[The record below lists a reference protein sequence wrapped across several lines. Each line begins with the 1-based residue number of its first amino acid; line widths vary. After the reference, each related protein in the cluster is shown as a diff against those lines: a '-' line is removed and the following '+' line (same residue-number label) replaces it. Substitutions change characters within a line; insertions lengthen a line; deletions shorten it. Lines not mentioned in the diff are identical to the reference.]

1 MNDQNNPVPVSTDVP
16 DPSHRDGVA
25 DSVKRMSASLI
36 AVGLFTY
43 AAMSAV
49 SITGAD
55 IGLILAIAGAI
66 PLWLARSPL
75 SMNRG
80 LVIGLAV
87 YGAVKLLTSVL
98 ALDPGKGIDELVQYW
113 PYLILAV
120 VPLTQEYGPSRESL
134 LRVLAVSCMLVSIYA
149 IWQHFMGYEYWHGR
163 QLSEIEGRYRVS
175 GLFSHPQTWA
185 GFTLVATLFFGGLA
199 TTARSDRRM
208 FAVTSLICLA
218 ANFTSNTRGALIGL
232 IAGAILMA
240 FANVRMRRV
249 SLAMLGL
256 MIMGVA
262 LSPGLQYRFN
272 RIPTLELDPDQ
283 TNSRL
288 YIWNTSI
295 SMGASRPLIG
305 VGPGNFR
312 DSYVRFCRIPPKFIL
327 GHAHNEWIHEWATS
341 GILGVLSF
349 SALLALMSRA
359 LWKRHRQGSTHAWPA
374 LVAWVGLAA
383 ASLVQCHF
391 RDEEVLMLILF
402 VVAFGLMPVEDSH
415 EAGIAEDGTPQ
426 VP

>member
-1 MNDQNNPVPVSTDVP
+1 M
-16 DPSHRDGVA
+16 
-25 DSVKRMSASLI
+25 
-36 AVGLFTY
+36 
-43 AAMSAV
+43 
-49 SITGAD
+49 
-55 IGLILAIAGAI
+55 
-66 PLWLARSPL
+66 
-75 SMNRG
+75 
-80 LVIGLAV
+80 GLAV
-87 YGAVKLLTSVL
+87 YGAVKLVTSVL
-98 ALDPGKGIDELVQYW
+98 ALDPGKGIYELVQYW

-120 VPLTQEYGPSRESL
+120 VPLTQEYGPSRERL
-134 LRVLAVSCMLVSIYA
+134 LRVLAVSCMVVSIYA

-163 QLSEIEGRYRVS
+163 QLSGIEGRYRVA

-185 GFTLVATLFFGGLA
+185 GFTLVATLFFGSLA

-208 FAVTSLICLA
+208 FAVTSLICLV

-232 IAGAILMA
+232 IAGVILMA
-240 FANVRMRRV
+240 LGNVRMRRV

-256 MIMGVA
+256 MIVGVA
-262 LSPGLQYRFN
+262 LSPGIQYRFN

-288 YIWNTSI
+288 YIWTTSI

-312 DSYVRFCRIPPKFIL
+312 DSYVRFCRIPPKFTL

-341 GILGVLSF
+341 GLLGVLSF

-359 LWKRHRQGSTHAWPA
+359 LWKRHRLGSTHAWPA

-402 VVAFGLMPVEDSH
+402 VVALGLMPVKDSH
-415 EAGIAEDGTPQ
+415 EAGIA
-426 VP
+426 

>member
-1 MNDQNNPVPVSTDVP
+1 MIDQNNPVPASSEVP
-16 DPSHRDGVA
+16 DLSPRDGIA
-25 DSVKRMSASLI
+25 DSVKRMSTALI
-36 AVGLFTY
+36 AAGLFTY

-55 IGLILAIAGAI
+55 IGLIMAIAGAI

-75 SMNRG
+75 NLNRG
-80 LVIGLAV
+80 LVMGLAV

-98 ALDPGKGIDELVQYW
+98 ALDPGLGIDELVQYW

-120 VPLTQEYGPSRESL
+120 VPLTQEYGPSRERL
-134 LRVLAVSCMLVSIYA
+134 LRVLAVSCMLVGIYA

-163 QLSEIEGRYRVS
+163 QLSGIEGRYRVA

-208 FAVTSLICLA
+208 FAVTSLICLV
-218 ANFTSNTRGALIGL
+218 ANFTSNTRGTLIVL
-232 IAGAILMA
+232 VAGSILMA
-240 FANVRMRRV
+240 LGNARMRRV
-249 SLAMLGL
+249 SMATLGL
-256 MIMGVA
+256 LIVGVA
-262 LSPGLQYRFN
+262 LSPGIQYRLN
-272 RIPTLELDPDQ
+272 RIPTRELDPDQ

-312 DSYVRFCRIPPKFIL
+312 DSYVRFCRISPDYIV

-359 LWKRHRQGSTHAWPA
+359 LWKQHRLGSTHAWPA

-402 VVAFGLMPVEDSH
+402 VVALGLMPVKESQS
-415 EAGIAEDGTPQ
+415 AS
-426 VP
+426 